1 MPDPKK
7 PTVVLV
13 HGAFAESASWDLVI
27 ERCQSENH
35 QFEPGFRPTLMGP
48 HSVKVVAAAN
58 PLRSLAGDAAYVRDV
73 IAGVG
78 GPVVLVGHSYGGFV
92 ITEAA
97 ARNQSVVGL
106 VYVGAFAPEHGESAF
121 GLSTKFPG
129 STLGDTLNAYPVS
142 TGGVEFA
149 IRQDA
154 FQHQFAADVP
164 ARRAAVM
171 AATQRPVTEKALT
184 EGLRTEV
191 PAWKSIPSW
200 FVFGEL
206 DRNIPVA
213 LHRFMADR
221 AGAKGTLEVAG
232 ASHALMVSNPGAVAS
247 AILNAVN
254 AVNAVNA
261 ATASL

>member
-1 MPDPKK
+1 MAEQK
-7 PTVVLV
+7 PTIVLV

-27 ERCQSENH
+27 QRCQAEHH
-35 QFEPGFRPTLMGP
+35 QFEAGLRPSLLGG
-48 HSVKVVAAAN
+48 HSLPVVAAAN
-58 PLRSLAGDAAYVRDV
+58 PLRSIAGDAAYVRDV

-97 ARNQSVVGL
+97 AGNEAVVGL
-106 VYVGAFAPEHGESAF
+106 VYVGAFAPEQGESAF

-129 STLGDTLNAYPVS
+129 SSLGDALDANPVS

-149 IRQDA
+149 IRQDL
-154 FQHQFAADVP
+154 FHHQFAADVP
-164 ARRAAVM
+164 AIRAAVM
-171 AATQRPVTEKALT
+171 GATQRPATEKALT
-184 EGLRTEV
+184 DGLPTNA

-206 DRNIPVA
+206 DLNIPAA
-213 LHRFMADR
+213 LHRFMANR
-221 AGAKGTLEVAG
+221 AGSKGTLEVAG
-232 ASHALMVSNPGAVAS
+232 ASHALMVSNPDAVATT
-247 AILNAVN
+247 ILTAVH
-254 AVNAVNA
+254 AVSA

>member
-1 MPDPKK
+1 MAEPK

-27 ERCQSENH
+27 ERCQAEHH
-35 QFEPGFRPTLMGP
+35 QIEPGFRPSLAGP
-48 HSVKVVAAAN
+48 HSLNVVAAAN
-58 PLRSLAGDAAYVRDV
+58 PLRSVAGDAAYVRDV

-97 ARNQSVVGL
+97 AGNESVVGL
-106 VYVGAFAPEHGESAF
+106 VYVNAFAPDHGESAF
-121 GLSTKFPG
+121 GLAAKFPG
-129 STLGDTLNAYPVS
+129 SSGEAFAANPIS

-149 IRQDA
+149 IRQDL
-154 FQHQFAADVP
+154 FHHTFAADVP

-171 AATQRPVTEKALT
+171 AATQRPATEKALT
-184 EGLRTEV
+184 DGLPTDA

-206 DRNIPVA
+206 DRIIPAA

-221 AGAKGTLEVAG
+221 AGSKAPMEVAG
-232 ASHALMVSNPGAVAS
+232 GSHAVMVSDPDAVA
-247 AILNAVN
+247 ATILTALNAVSG
-254 AVNAVNA
+254 V
-261 ATASL
+261 TASL

>member
-1 MPDPKK
+1 MAEQK

-27 ERCQSENH
+27 ERCQAEHH
-35 QFEPGFRPTLMGP
+35 QFEAGLRPSLLGG
-48 HSVKVVAAAN
+48 HSLQVVAAAN
-58 PLRSLAGDAAYVRDV
+58 PLRTVAGDAAYVRDV
-73 IAGVG
+73 IARVD

-97 ARNQSVVGL
+97 AGNESVIGL
-106 VYVGAFAPEHGESAF
+106 VYVNAFAPEQGESAF

-129 STLGDTLNAYPVS
+129 SSGDAFAAYPIS
-142 TGGVEFA
+142 TWGVEFT
-149 IRQDA
+149 IRQDL
-154 FQHQFAADVP
+154 FHHTFAADVP

-171 AATQRPVTEKALT
+171 GATQRPATEKALT
-184 EGLRTEV
+184 DGLPTDA

-206 DRNIPVA
+206 DLIIPAA

-221 AGAKGTLEVAG
+221 AGSRGTMEVAG
-232 ASHALMVSNPGAVAS
+232 ASHALMVSNPDVVA
-247 AILNAVN
+247 ATILTAVN
-254 AVNAVNA
+254 DVS